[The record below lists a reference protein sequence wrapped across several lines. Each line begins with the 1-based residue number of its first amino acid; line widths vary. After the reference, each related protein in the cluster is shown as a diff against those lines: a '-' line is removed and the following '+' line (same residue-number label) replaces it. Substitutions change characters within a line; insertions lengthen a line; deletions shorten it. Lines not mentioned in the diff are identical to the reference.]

1 MTSIIYYAKNIAGLR
16 KERQLMKIILYTF
29 CFGSLLLL
37 TQACS
42 SENKT
47 PKDTIVTAIKAPVA
61 SLDPLFSTDANS
73 QYVNE
78 LIHSALLYIGND
90 LTPQPYLAEKM
101 KIIDDRTVEFVLK
114 KNCRFHNGQPVTIED
129 VKYSIEVFTNPKN
142 KSPFSAAFSK
152 ITTFTP
158 TGENSF
164 RIKTAQPEA
173 SLLTDLSLL
182 KILPKNQYDKDKFR
196 DKPIGAGPY
205 SLVKKSVTDI
215 IVTKFNTGCL
225 ATPPTNNI
233 QIKVVREE
241 LSQFLKLL
249 KGELDIVLNNL
260 DYRKVKKILEGKEK
274 DLTAI
279 AADGVSFSYIG
290 LNFSNTHLKNKRV
303 RKAIYYAID
312 IDSIIKYKLAGMAKS
327 ASSVLSKESFYKN
340 KKLKSHKRDL
350 AKAKKLLDE
359 AGYFNT
365 ENNKEA
371 LKLTLKTTTNKLVLE
386 NARAIVSQLKEAGIE
401 VEHRSYDWGMFYSDI
416 KARNTE
422 MYLLRWVGVTDPG
435 ILYDI
440 FHSSQRKLNNR
451 TEYNNP
457 IMDKYLDMG
466 NATMNKK
473 KRKIAYDKVQ
483 EIFLED
489 LPYIPLWHNKN
500 AVAYRKEI
508 KNVQLHPTGSW
519 ISFLKIRKE

>member
-1 MTSIIYYAKNIAGLR
+1 MRIIP
-16 KERQLMKIILYTF
+16 YTF
-29 CFGSLLLL
+29 RFGFLLLFI
-37 TQACS
+37 QACS
-42 SENKT
+42 SETKT
-47 PKDTIVTAIKAPVA
+47 PKDTIVTAIKAPIA

-73 QYVNE
+73 QYINE
-78 LIHSALLYIGND
+78 LIHSALIYIGND

-101 KIIDDRTVEFVLK
+101 KIIDDRTVEFTLR
-114 KNCRFHNGQPVTIED
+114 KNCHFHNGKPVTVED

-152 ITTFTP
+152 IIVFTP
-158 TGENSF
+158 LGKNSF
-164 RIKTAQPEA
+164 RIKTAKPEP

-182 KILPKNQYDKDKFR
+182 KILPKGQYDKDKFR
-196 DKPIGAGPY
+196 NKPIGAGPY
-205 SLVKKSVTDI
+205 SLVKKSLAGI
-215 IVTKFNTGCL
+215 MVTKFDTGCL
-225 ATPPTNNI
+225 PAPPTNNI

-241 LSQFLKLL
+241 LSQFLKLS

-279 AADGVSFSYIG
+279 VADGVSFSYIG
-290 LNFSNTHLKNKRV
+290 LNFSNTHLKNKKV

-327 ASSVLSKESFYKN
+327 ASSVLSKDNFYSN
-340 KKLKSHKRDL
+340 KKLKSYKRNV

-365 ENNKEA
+365 ENNKKV

-386 NARAIVSQLKEAGIE
+386 NARAIVSQLKEVGIK
-401 VEHRSYDWGMFYSDI
+401 VDHKSYDWGIFYSDI

-422 MYLLRWVGVTDPG
+422 MYLLRWVGITGPE
-435 ILYDI
+435 ILYEI

-466 NATMNKK
+466 SSTMNKK
-473 KRKIAYDKVQ
+473 ERKKAYDKVQ

-508 KNVQLHPTGSW
+508 KNVQLHPAGSW